1 MFKKVVVSSGLALAL
16 ALVAGSAQAIEGSV
30 DVGEHYTN
38 LNVGL
43 GTTSPG
49 LSLSGNWMRSDHD
62 GDVSGLRLG
71 YNIEVGSVFLTP
83 GIKAMWIDPE
93 DGKDGFAAA
102 VGAGV
107 SFPITKMLGLYGE
120 YYYSPESFTDHLDSY
135 QEASGGI
142 SFTPISLLNVRVGY
156 KYAELNNKGDRKDNV
171 LADGPYMGASLRF

>member
-1 MFKKVVVSSGLALAL
+1 
-16 ALVAGSAQAIEGSV
+16 
-30 DVGEHYTN
+30 
-38 LNVGL
+38 
-43 GTTSPG
+43 
-49 LSLSGNWMRSDHD
+49 MRSDHD

-120 YYYSPESFTDHLDSY
+120 YYYSPESLYRSPR
-135 QEASGGI
+135 QLSG
-142 SFTPISLLNVRVGY
+142 SLRRHQLYADLLLNVRVGY

-171 LADGPYMGASLRF
+171 LADGPYIGASLRF

>member
-1 MFKKVVVSSGLALAL
+1 MFKKVVVSSGLALML
-16 ALVAGSAQAIEGSV
+16 ATGAAQAIEGSV

-71 YNIEVGSVFLTP
+71 YNVEIGSVFLTP
-83 GIKAMWIDPE
+83 GIKAMWIDPQ

-107 SFPITKMLGLYGE
+107 SLPVTKMIGLYGE
-120 YYYSPESFTDHLDSY
+120 YYYSPEAFTDHLDSY

-156 KYAELNNKGDRKDNV
+156 KYAELNNKGSRKDNV
-171 LADGPYMGASLRF
+171 LADGPYIGASLRF